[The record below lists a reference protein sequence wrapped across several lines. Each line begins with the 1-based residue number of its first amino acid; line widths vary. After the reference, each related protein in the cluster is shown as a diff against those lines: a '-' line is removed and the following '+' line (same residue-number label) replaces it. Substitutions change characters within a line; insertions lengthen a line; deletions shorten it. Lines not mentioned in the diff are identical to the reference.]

1 MTIFPGKVV
10 NGRVEVE
17 LEDAADLPEGAE
29 VSVFLRNDEEY
40 IPTPE
45 EEAELEAA
53 MDEADR
59 GEGVPYEE
67 FRRELIDL
75 ERKLTRR

>member
-1 MTIFPGKVV
+1 MNILAGKVI
-10 NGRVEVE
+10 NGRIEIEVGE
-17 LEDAADLPEGAE
+17 LPEGAE
-29 VSVFLRNDEEY
+29 VTVYVRREEDEY

-53 MDEADR
+53 MDEADL
-59 GEGVPYEE
+59 GGGMPYEE

>member
-1 MTIFPGKVV
+1 VNILAGKVV
-10 NGRVEVE
+10 NGRIEIE
-17 LEDAADLPEGAE
+17 NGELPEGAE
-29 VSVFLRNDEEY
+29 VAVYVRRDEGEY

-59 GEGVPYEE
+59 GEGMPAED
-67 FRRELIDL
+67 FLRELRAMR
-75 ERKLTRR
+75 ETPRPR

>member
-17 LEDAADLPEGAE
+17 LHDPADLPDGAE
-29 VSVFLRNDEEY
+29 VKVFLPADDGEVELSTEELDE
-40 IPTPE
+40 
-45 EEAELEAA
+45 LDAA

-59 GEGVPYEE
+59 GECVPWEDV
-67 FRRELIDL
+67 RRELIEL
-75 ERKLTRR
+75 ERELKR